1 MGIVDR
7 MELYETN
14 DRIREYVDKYMKH
27 HGITKV
33 ESALKCIT
41 VKTFI
46 EYVIGGSNGY
56 SN

>member
-27 HGITKV
+27 HEITEV
-33 ESALKCIT
+33 ESALKCIA
-41 VKTFI
+41 VKHFI
-46 EYVIGGSNGY
+46 EYVEGGDR
-56 SN
+56 

>member
-27 HGITKV
+27 HGITEV
-33 ESALKCIT
+33 ESALECIA
-41 VKTFI
+41 VKHFI
-46 EYVIGGSNGY
+46 EYAEGDGR
-56 SN
+56 